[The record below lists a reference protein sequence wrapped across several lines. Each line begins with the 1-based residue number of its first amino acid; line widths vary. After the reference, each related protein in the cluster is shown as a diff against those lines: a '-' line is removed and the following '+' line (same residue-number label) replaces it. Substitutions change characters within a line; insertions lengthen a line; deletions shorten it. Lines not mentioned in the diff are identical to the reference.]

1 MYIVNFSGKYDESK
15 SMKGLLFIWKLS
27 STCKIYIDQTVQSIM
42 KNPRVYKWT
51 IQNLVLKFNWISM
64 ITTSLMQIITL
75 PKAFWSTNHTMHVD
89 LVKSNGIF
97 WTVLFF
103 SGFFFFQLSILC
115 LDYTTPIFSM
125 TFSCTCIQQNLYKTQ
140 WTGVE
145 ILAMDL

>member
-15 SMKGLLFIWKLS
+15 SMKGLLFVWKLS

-103 SGFFFFQLSILC
+103 SGFFFFSII
-115 LDYTTPIFSM
+115 YTLLRLYDTDFQHDIFM
-125 TFSCTCIQQNLYKTQ
+125 YLHTTKLI
-140 WTGVE
+140 
-145 ILAMDL
+145 